1 MKYYVRVIPNSD
13 HPNRY
18 YDEWFYTKEEALA
31 YMQHMKQVTNFEM
44 KVGKV
49 E

>member
-1 MKYYVRVIPNSD
+1 MNKYVRVIPNSD

-18 YDEWFYTKEEALA
+18 YDEWFYTKEEPLA
-31 YMQHMKQVTNFEM
+31 YMQHMKQLTNFEM
-44 KVGKV
+44 KVGKA